1 MADGLVFRR
10 NILTNTFREQE
21 SIVMN
26 TRSSEDS
33 FLWSASS
40 GVLRFKTLNSV
51 GTTSFKISGKL
62 FFPDYFGDF
71 AFRVEYTKSA
81 NLAAFLHF
89 MVGGVRS
96 KVVLDTTDDIL
107 VARGILTAEGGF
119 FDPDITDRERELSI
133 ELVVIG
139 DGTLSLQY
147 PIVEKY
153 TERDSGLPTF
163 DYTTAPDARFTAGRY
178 NRVYQPR

>member
-33 FLWSASS
+33 FLWSASG
-40 GVLRFKTLNSV
+40 GVLRFQTLNSV

-62 FFPDYFGDF
+62 LFPDYFGDF

-89 MVGGVRS
+89 MVGRVRS

-107 VARGILTAEGGF
+107 LARGMLTAEGDF
-119 FDPDITDRERELSI
+119 FDPDLDRERELSI

-139 DGTLSLQY
+139 EGTLSLHN
-147 PIVEKY
+147 PIIEKY
-153 TERDSGLPTF
+153 STWDSNLPTF